1 MIVSNEE
8 KNRTII
14 PFIFVAI
21 IAPILTCL
29 VIPLYESYVSE
40 SLSRFDS
47 PFLDMTVQMAMHNQI
62 IGMILNYVF
71 AKSPMFLFALLL
83 AVSIVILL
91 KTPSEKRVA
100 VMIVAF
106 AISCVIFI
114 YSVLVI
120 LNPGIRY
127 LGDLTYAYG
136 SDYPAIGCL
145 IYAALLVYA
154 GIARKAN

>member
-71 AKSPMFLFALLL
+71 AKSPMFLFALYCPYFQKNLL
-83 AVSIVILL
+83 PFQI
-91 KTPSEKRVA
+91 SETK
-100 VMIVAF
+100 
-106 AISCVIFI
+106 
-114 YSVLVI
+114 
-120 LNPGIRY
+120 
-127 LGDLTYAYG
+127 
-136 SDYPAIGCL
+136 
-145 IYAALLVYA
+145 
-154 GIARKAN
+154 

>member
-1 MIVSNEE
+1 MVVSNEE
-8 KNRTII
+8 KKRII
-14 PFIFVAI
+14 TPYMFVAI

-47 PFLDMTVQMAMHNQI
+47 PFLDMTLQMAMDNQI
-62 IGMILNYVF
+62 FGMILNYVF
-71 AKSPMFLFALLL
+71 AESPMFLFALFL

-106 AISCVIFI
+106 VISCIIFI
-114 YSVLVI
+114 YSILVI
-120 LNPGIRY
+120 INPGIRY
-127 LGDLTYAYG
+127 LGDLTYSYG
-136 SDYPAIGCL
+136 SDYPAIACF

>member
-47 PFLDMTVQMAMHNQI
+47 PL
-62 IGMILNYVF
+62 
-71 AKSPMFLFALLL
+71 
-83 AVSIVILL
+83 
-91 KTPSEKRVA
+91 E
-100 VMIVAF
+100 
-106 AISCVIFI
+106 
-114 YSVLVI
+114 
-120 LNPGIRY
+120 
-127 LGDLTYAYG
+127 
-136 SDYPAIGCL
+136 
-145 IYAALLVYA
+145 
-154 GIARKAN
+154 

>member
-100 VMIVAF
+100 VMICRF
-106 AISCVIFI
+106 CNQLCYFHLFSFG
-114 YSVLVI
+114 
-120 LNPGIRY
+120 NP
-127 LGDLTYAYG
+127 
-136 SDYPAIGCL
+136 
-145 IYAALLVYA
+145 
-154 GIARKAN
+154 